1 MGGDDNAL
9 TVSTLQICSSQQQQ
23 HQQENV
29 DIKLNKKLQFKFTDT
44 KNRSDAHVSS
54 ITGNYFLV
62 VRYLLYITFYI

>member
-23 HQQENV
+23 HQQEDV
-29 DIKLNKKLQFKFTDT
+29 KQSKLLQFKLTDN
-44 KNRSDAHVSS
+44 KNRDDAHVSS

-62 VRYLLYITFYI
+62 VRYLLHITFYI